1 MTQYNH
7 IPNMKLKYERNLKKP
22 FSNIILYE
30 IKPRKFKISN
40 ISKPWISVCIIIAKF
55 IARQNTCITSA
66 CSQEAP
72 AVVKW

>member
-7 IPNMKLKYERNLKKP
+7 IPNMKLNYKRNLKLP
-22 FSNIILYE
+22 LSNIILNE
-30 IKPRKFKISN
+30 IKRRKFKISI
-40 ISKPWISVCIIIAKF
+40 ISKPWISVCIIIVKF